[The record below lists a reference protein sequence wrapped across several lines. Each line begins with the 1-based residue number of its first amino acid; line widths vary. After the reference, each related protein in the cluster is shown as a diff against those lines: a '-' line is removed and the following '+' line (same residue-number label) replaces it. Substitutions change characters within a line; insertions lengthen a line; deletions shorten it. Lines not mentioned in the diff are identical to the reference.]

1 MTLSVVRGAKPL
13 SEGTVPFRVPQA
25 EVVDSGHARLRGLG
39 PVSFFSFEKK
49 DKKKKTARRAQPEK
63 GNKPKEKSE
72 TCALAFLLKVGVCL
86 KRGPPQKRHPCF
98 PFFKLGGSRR
108 HTRIFLSGVL
118 STYIPCLLPYPTPN
132 THLFYSAYFEQPG
145 YSW

>member
-49 DKKKKTARRAQPEK
+49 RSARAA
-63 GNKPKEKSE
+63 G
-72 TCALAFLLKVGVCL
+72 
-86 KRGPPQKRHPCF
+86 KRK
-98 PFFKLGGSRR
+98 
-108 HTRIFLSGVL
+108 
-118 STYIPCLLPYPTPN
+118 
-132 THLFYSAYFEQPG
+132 
-145 YSW
+145 